1 MSEIQIIIILI
12 VIFSLIFDYV
22 NGFHDSA
29 NAIATVVSTRALS
42 PSQAI
47 VLAGVL
53 NIAGAF
59 LSTNVAKT
67 IGKGMVNPSEV
78 TQMVILAG
86 LLGAIAWNLI
96 TWYFG
101 LPSSSS
107 HALIGGLIGA
117 VIVHSGFRVVYWKS
131 LLDKVIIPALIS
143 PVAGLIGGFIFM
155 LMLMW
160 VFRKAMPVRINNF
173 FRKFQIISASFMAL
187 SHGTN
192 DAQKTMGIIALALFS
207 GGYISS
213 FTIPLWVKISCALV
227 MGLGTAGGGW
237 RIIKTLG
244 SKTVKLHP
252 IQGFAAETSAS
263 LVLLGTA
270 YLGYPVST
278 THVITSA
285 IMGAGAT
292 QRLSAVRWGV
302 ANTILVAWVL
312 TLPAAALISGASYI
326 ALQALSRG
334 LPFH

>member
-1 MSEIQIIIILI
+1 MFDIQWLIIFV
-12 VIFSLIFDYV
+12 VIFALGFDYV

-29 NAIATVVSTRALS
+29 NAIATVVSTRALR
-42 PSQAI
+42 PREA
-47 VLAGVL
+47 VLLAGALNVL
-53 NIAGAF
+53 GAF

-67 IGKGMVNPSEV
+67 IGKGLVDVSEV
-78 TQMVILAG
+78 TQIVVLAA

-107 HALIGGLIGA
+107 HALIGGLLGA
-117 VIVHSGFRVVYWKS
+117 VIVHSGFKVVYWKAFF
-131 LLDKVIIPALIS
+131 DKVVAPALIS
-143 PVAGLIGGFIFM
+143 PMIGLIIGFIFM
-155 LMLMW
+155 LILIW
-160 VFRKAMPVRINNF
+160 AFRKALPVPVNNF
-173 FRKFQIISASFMAL
+173 FRKAQILSASFMAL

-207 GGYISS
+207 GGYIST
-213 FTIPLWVKISCALV
+213 FEVPVWVKIACALA
-227 MGLGTAGGGW
+227 MGLGTAAGGW

-244 SKTVKLHP
+244 SKTVKLQP

-263 LVLLGTA
+263 LVLFGTSL
-270 YLGYPVST
+270 LGYPVST

-302 ANTILVAWVL
+302 AHTILMAWIF
-312 TLPAAALISGASYI
+312 TLPAAAVMSGLSY
-326 ALQALSRG
+326 AVLQALAR
-334 LPFH
+334 FF

>member
-1 MSEIQIIIILI
+1 MPDIQIMLILI
-12 VIFSLIFDYV
+12 IVFALVFDYV

-42 PSQAI
+42 PRQAI
-47 VLAGVL
+47 LLAGAL
-53 NIAGAF
+53 NVVGAF

-67 IGKGMVNPSEV
+67 IGKSMVNPSEV
-78 TQMVILAG
+78 TQTVILAG
-86 LLGAIAWNLI
+86 LFGAIIWNLI

-117 VIVHSGFRVVYWKS
+117 VIAHSGFNPVNWRGLVE
-131 LLDKVIIPALIS
+131 KVILPAVISPAIGLFAGFLFMLALIW
-143 PVAGLIGGFIFM
+143 M
-155 LMLMW
+155 
-160 VFRKAMPVRINNF
+160 FRKAVPGKINNY
-173 FRKFQIISASFMAL
+173 FRKLQIISASFMAL

-207 GGYISS
+207 GGYIST
-213 FTIPLWVKISCALV
+213 FTIPLWVKIACALA

-237 RIIKTLG
+237 RIIRTLG
-244 SKTVKLHP
+244 TKTVKLHP

-263 LVLLGTA
+263 LILMGTA
-270 YLGYPVST
+270 HMGFPVST
-278 THVITSA
+278 THVISST

-302 ANTILVAWVL
+302 ANNILTAWIL
-312 TLPAAALISGASYI
+312 TLPAAALMSGISYKIFHLISGI
-326 ALQALSRG
+326 V
-334 LPFH
+334 